1 MFMKL
6 SSYIK
11 QYRKNQRISM
21 QVFADKCGLSK
32 GYISML
38 ENDFVPANTNKKIT
52 PSVDSLKKLS
62 KGLDI
67 SFDELISMVDGE
79 VSWSEENKEII
90 LPTPEVTR
98 TINIYEPL
106 SCGNGLFVDDNLMTT
121 MSIPESMLPKGK
133 KVLFGQYASGDSM
146 VNKGINDGDLL
157 IFSKEECV
165 SGDVGCFCID
175 ENMATCKTLRIVG
188 QQIMLMPANEKYEPI
203 VVDPINFKC
212 VGKLVLVI
220 NKRWDE
226 D

>member
-1 MFMKL
+1 MNTGDIIKKL
-6 SSYIK
+6 RKEHKLTQEDLGAIIGVQKSAIAKYENGRVENLKRSTIEKLANYFNVSPSYILGI
-11 QYRKNQRISM
+11 QE
-21 QVFADKCGLSK
+21 G
-32 GYISML
+32 
-38 ENDFVPANTNKKIT
+38 
-52 PSVDSLKKLS
+52 VD
-62 KGLDI
+62 
-67 SFDELISMVDGE
+67 VD
-79 VSWSEENKEII
+79 
-90 LPTPEVTR
+90 LPTPEVTM

-106 SCGNGLFVDDNLMTT
+106 SCGSGLFVDDNLMTT

>member
-1 MFMKL
+1 MDTGDIIKKL
-6 SSYIK
+6 RKEHKLTQEDLGAIIGVQKSAIAKYENGRVENLKRSTIEKLATYFNVSPSYILGI
-11 QYRKNQRISM
+11 QE
-21 QVFADKCGLSK
+21 G
-32 GYISML
+32 
-38 ENDFVPANTNKKIT
+38 
-52 PSVDSLKKLS
+52 VD
-62 KGLDI
+62 I
-67 SFDELISMVDGE
+67 
-79 VSWSEENKEII
+79 N

-106 SCGNGLFVDDNLMTT
+106 SCGSGLFVDDNLVTT
-121 MSIPESMLPKGK
+121 MSVPESMLPKGK

-175 ENMATCKTLRIVG
+175 ENVATCKTLRIVG

-226 D
+226 N

>member
-1 MFMKL
+1 MRSFAETLKFLRENKNL
-6 SSYIK
+6 S
-11 QYRKNQRISM
+11 QREL
-21 QVFADKCGLSK
+21 A
-32 GYISML
+32 
-38 ENDFVPANTNKKIT
+38 ND
-52 PSVDSLKKLS
+52 
-62 KGLDI
+62 LDI
-67 SFDELISMVDGE
+67 SKSSVGMYERGIREPNFEMLETIADYFNVDMNYLLGKKDTTTQI
-79 VSWSEENKEII
+79 V

-157 IFSKEECV
+157 IFSKEECA

-226 D
+226 N

>member
-1 MFMKL
+1 MNTGDIIKKL
-6 SSYIK
+6 RKEHKLTQEDLGAIIGVQKSAIAKYENGRVENLKRSTIEKLANYFNVSPSYILGI
-11 QYRKNQRISM
+11 QE
-21 QVFADKCGLSK
+21 G
-32 GYISML
+32 
-38 ENDFVPANTNKKIT
+38 
-52 PSVDSLKKLS
+52 VDI
-62 KGLDI
+62 D
-67 SFDELISMVDGE
+67 
-79 VSWSEENKEII
+79 

-220 NKRWDE
+220 NKRWYE
-226 D
+226 N

>member
-1 MFMKL
+1 MNTGDIIKKL
-6 SSYIK
+6 RKEHKLTQEDLGAIIGVQKSAIAKYENGRVENLKRSTIEKLANYFNVSPSYILGI
-11 QYRKNQRISM
+11 QE
-21 QVFADKCGLSK
+21 G
-32 GYISML
+32 
-38 ENDFVPANTNKKIT
+38 
-52 PSVDSLKKLS
+52 VD
-62 KGLDI
+62 
-67 SFDELISMVDGE
+67 VD
-79 VSWSEENKEII
+79 

-157 IFSKEECV
+157 NFSKEECV

-226 D
+226 N

>member
-1 MFMKL
+1 MDTGDIIKKL
-6 SSYIK
+6 RKEHKLTQEDLGAIIGVQKSAIAKYENGRVENLKRSTIEKLATYFNVSPSYILGI
-11 QYRKNQRISM
+11 QE
-21 QVFADKCGLSK
+21 G
-32 GYISML
+32 
-38 ENDFVPANTNKKIT
+38 
-52 PSVDSLKKLS
+52 VD
-62 KGLDI
+62 I
-67 SFDELISMVDGE
+67 
-79 VSWSEENKEII
+79 N

-175 ENMATCKTLRIVG
+175 ENVATCKTLRIVG
-188 QQIMLMPANEKYEPI
+188 QQIMLMPANERYEPI

>member
-1 MFMKL
+1 MDTGDIIKKL
-6 SSYIK
+6 RKEHKLTQEDLGAIIGVQKSAIAKYENGRVENLKRSTIEKLANYFNVSPSYILGI
-11 QYRKNQRISM
+11 QE
-21 QVFADKCGLSK
+21 G
-32 GYISML
+32 
-38 ENDFVPANTNKKIT
+38 
-52 PSVDSLKKLS
+52 VD
-62 KGLDI
+62 I
-67 SFDELISMVDGE
+67 
-79 VSWSEENKEII
+79 N
-90 LPTPEVTR
+90 LPTPEVIR

-106 SCGNGLFVDDNLMTT
+106 SCGSGLFVDDNLVTT
-121 MSIPESMLPKGK
+121 MSVPESMLPKGK

>member
-1 MFMKL
+1 MDTGDIIKKL
-6 SSYIK
+6 RKEHKLTQEDLGAIIGVQKSAIAKYENGRVENLKRSTIEKLATYFNVSPSYILGI
-11 QYRKNQRISM
+11 Q
-21 QVFADKCGLSK
+21 DG
-32 GYISML
+32 
-38 ENDFVPANTNKKIT
+38 
-52 PSVDSLKKLS
+52 VDVK
-62 KGLDI
+62 
-67 SFDELISMVDGE
+67 
-79 VSWSEENKEII
+79 

-220 NKRWDE
+220 NKRWYE
-226 D
+226 N

>member
-1 MFMKL
+1 MDDVGGR
-6 SSYIK
+6 IR
-11 QYRKNQRISM
+11 RKRVSL
-21 QVFADKCGLSK
+21 GLSQEELAEMV
-32 GYISML
+32 GYKSKSTINKIESG
-38 ENDFVPANTNKKIT
+38 ANAKR
-52 PSVDSLKKLS
+52 
-62 KGLDI
+62 GLDQTKI
-67 SFDELISMVDGE
+67 KAFAKALNTTPAYLMGWEETKDVD
-79 VSWSEENKEII
+79 

-106 SCGNGLFVDDNLMTT
+106 SCGSGLFVDDNLVTT
-121 MSIPESMLPKGK
+121 MSVPESMLPKGK

-175 ENMATCKTLRIVG
+175 ENVATCKTLRIVG

-203 VVDPINFKC
+203 VVDPMNFKC

-226 D
+226 N

>member
-1 MFMKL
+1 MNTGDIIKKL
-6 SSYIK
+6 RKEHKLTQEDLGAIIGVQKSAIAKYENGRVENLKRSTIEKLANYFNVSPSYILGI
-11 QYRKNQRISM
+11 QE
-21 QVFADKCGLSK
+21 G
-32 GYISML
+32 
-38 ENDFVPANTNKKIT
+38 
-52 PSVDSLKKLS
+52 VDI
-62 KGLDI
+62 D
-67 SFDELISMVDGE
+67 
-79 VSWSEENKEII
+79 

-106 SCGNGLFVDDNLMTT
+106 SCGSGLFVDDNLMTT

-175 ENMATCKTLRIVG
+175 ENVATCKTLRIVG

>member
-1 MFMKL
+1 MDTGDIIKKL
-6 SSYIK
+6 RKEHKLTQEDLGAIIGVQKSAIAKYENGRVENLKRSTIEKLATYFNVSPSYISGI
-11 QYRKNQRISM
+11 Q
-21 QVFADKCGLSK
+21 DG
-32 GYISML
+32 
-38 ENDFVPANTNKKIT
+38 
-52 PSVDSLKKLS
+52 VDVK
-62 KGLDI
+62 
-67 SFDELISMVDGE
+67 
-79 VSWSEENKEII
+79 

-106 SCGNGLFVDDNLMTT
+106 SCGNGLFVDDNLVTT

-157 IFSKEECV
+157 IFSKEECA

-220 NKRWDE
+220 NKRWYE
-226 D
+226 N

>member
-1 MFMKL
+1 MDTGDIIKKL
-6 SSYIK
+6 RKEHKLTQEDLGAIIGVQKSAIAKYENGRVENLKRSTIEKLANYFNVSPSYILGI
-11 QYRKNQRISM
+11 QE
-21 QVFADKCGLSK
+21 G
-32 GYISML
+32 
-38 ENDFVPANTNKKIT
+38 
-52 PSVDSLKKLS
+52 VD
-62 KGLDI
+62 I
-67 SFDELISMVDGE
+67 
-79 VSWSEENKEII
+79 N

-106 SCGNGLFVDDNLMTT
+106 SCGNGLFVDDNLVTT
-121 MSIPESMLPKGK
+121 MSVPESMLPKGK

-203 VVDPINFKC
+203 VVDPMNFKC
-212 VGKLVLVI
+212 VGKLVLVL

>member
-1 MFMKL
+1 MNTGDIIKKL
-6 SSYIK
+6 RKEHKLTQEDLGAIIGVQKSAIAKYENGRVENLKRSTIEKLANYFNVSPSYILGI
-11 QYRKNQRISM
+11 QE
-21 QVFADKCGLSK
+21 G
-32 GYISML
+32 
-38 ENDFVPANTNKKIT
+38 
-52 PSVDSLKKLS
+52 VD
-62 KGLDI
+62 
-67 SFDELISMVDGE
+67 VD
-79 VSWSEENKEII
+79 

-106 SCGNGLFVDDNLMTT
+106 SCGSGLFVDDNLVTT
-121 MSIPESMLPKGK
+121 MSVPESMLPKGK

-226 D
+226 N